1 MTDTLTISGLTVE
14 LGPPGSPPILDRV
27 SLTVG
32 PGEIVALVGESG
44 SGKSMTA
51 MSSMR
56 LLPPGARMRADAISL
71 GDIDVLHASE
81 HEMNHIRGARISM
94 LFQQPKRMLDPTAT
108 VGAQVAEPL
117 RLCLG
122 LSRSQAHARVIEL
135 LADVGIA
142 EPERRAHSYA
152 HQLSGGIAQRVMIA
166 MALAGQPDVLIADE
180 PTTALDVTVEVQILQ
195 LIAAKRAKLGMS
207 ALFVSH
213 DLGVVSSVAD
223 RIAVMYAG
231 RIVEEGT
238 TREILHSPQH
248 PYTKALVKC
257 AMLKPEADG
266 SLYTIPGDA
275 NAARAVSH
283 GCRFRARCLVCTA
296 EHLEQKCESEEPELA
311 GCGRAE
317 HSSRCWATT
326 ETRKAR

>member
-14 LGPPGSPPILDRV
+14 LGPFGSPPILDRV

-51 MSSMR
+51 MSLMR
-56 LLPPGARMRADAISL
+56 LLPPGARMRADAIRL

-180 PTTALDVTVEVQILQ
+180 PTTALDVTVEAQILQ

-213 DLGVVSSVAD
+213 DLGVVSSIAD

-257 AMLKPEADG
+257 AMLEPEEDG

-283 GCRFRARCLVCTA
+283 GCRFRSRCLVCTD
-296 EHLEQKCESEEPELA
+296 EHLEQKCENEEPELA
-311 GCGRAE
+311 GCGRAG
-317 HSSRCWATT
+317 HSSRCWSTI
-326 ETRKAR
+326 ETRTAG